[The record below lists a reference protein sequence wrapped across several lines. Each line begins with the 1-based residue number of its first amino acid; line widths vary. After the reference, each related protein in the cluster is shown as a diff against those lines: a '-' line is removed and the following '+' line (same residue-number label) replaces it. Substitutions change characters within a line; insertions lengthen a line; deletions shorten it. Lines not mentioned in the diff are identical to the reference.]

1 MATKYGS
8 LGYLN
13 EDNFCSCTRNKNT
26 SDHSM
31 IINELNKEISRNKN
45 TPFVAHHLDNYEGQ
59 FPIWIAVELFSFGRL
74 SKLFSI
80 MKDDDKKEVSNFY
93 EINPYYLTNWI
104 KSLVE
109 VRNICAHY
117 GRLYHMSLKH
127 TPRLFKENRHF
138 INKINLIFPLF
149 LVIKGL

>member
-1 MATKYGS
+1 MFKIDPNLVNVFLNDQCVIEHIEIQFRTQVAYVLATKYGS

-93 EINPYYLTNWI
+93 EKNG
-104 KSLVE
+104 S
-109 VRNICAHY
+109 
-117 GRLYHMSLKH
+117 S
-127 TPRLFKENRHF
+127 
-138 INKINLIFPLF
+138 
-149 LVIKGL
+149 